1 MDKLQKFELMSKV
14 SRELEDLQNSLT
26 AVIEKMGK
34 IEVDNINGLN
44 DKRLETELSNMYSR
58 TAENVD
64 AITALTTYFEERTEE
79 YGDTNRSAIE
89 AIEAA
94 AAIEASKE

>member
-1 MDKLQKFELMSKV
+1 MDKLQKFELMNKV
-14 SRELEDLQNSLT
+14 VRELEDLKNSLN

-44 DKRLETELSNMYSR
+44 DKRLETDLSDMYSR
-58 TAENVD
+58 TAQNVD
-64 AITALTTYFEERTEE
+64 AIMALTTYFEEKTED
-79 YGDTNRSAIE
+79 YGDTNRGAIE

-94 AAIEASKE
+94 AAVEAAKE